1 VDLLPTTIVGSTPNH
16 RFAGRDRAARKCG
29 CAAGKGV
36 DDPRCELSRELPHRY
51 PIACTEK
58 PARVAH
64 TSMKKRRIGV
74 VLAAVTA
81 AYVLLSGNGPANA
94 QGEIALGAV
103 LDGLID
109 KVQQIID
116 DGKNAGIALE
126 IEGGRQ
132 ALLAIGA
139 AKAAYQDSMRMTLEQ
154 LDAKVRANIDQLA
167 SQVNAIQAGGNV
179 TLAQVTSRLQ
189 TIVSLMPL
197 RTHEPKVGSIVP
209 SFIATPTGGQDVTV
223 RVTGSFELAGT
234 AGFAPT
240 LVVGARNI
248 MATMSTSQELTFVVP
263 WSNFRSLVDNYKV
276 TFVGGQLIIPWADA
290 PGSRRQDTYPLMLGL
305 LPVSPGT
312 ISIVQNFT
320 TRENPTRHYHG
331 PSYHNGS
338 RKEEGNDD
346 HKDVHRADNADSGCA
361 INRDTVR
368 QIGSGSGD
376 QGYGLVSVDEHVVV
390 STSTTIH
397 HRAGSSGV
405 NDYWIEFDETCPV
418 DVAKTET
425 IVVNSGTQIDL
436 RWSDRRA
443 YAVRDG
449 AAYKVIFD
457 SFDGKHLEY
466 GGPANGYLINVEFQ
480 NKQVLISTQAA
491 SLLKWP

>member
-1 VDLLPTTIVGSTPNH
+1 
-16 RFAGRDRAARKCG
+16 
-29 CAAGKGV
+29 
-36 DDPRCELSRELPHRY
+36 
-51 PIACTEK
+51 
-58 PARVAH
+58 
-64 TSMKKRRIGV
+64 MKKRRIGIV
-74 VLAAVTA
+74 FAAVAA
-81 AYVLLSGNGPANA
+81 AYVLSSGNVPANA
-94 QGEIALGAV
+94 QGGIALGVV
-103 LDGLID
+103 LDGLMD

-116 DGKNAGIALE
+116 DGKNAGVALE

-139 AKAAYQDSMRMTLEQ
+139 AKAAYQDSMKMTLEQ
-154 LDAKVRANIDQLA
+154 LDAKSRANIDQLM
-167 SQVNAIQAGGNV
+167 SQVNAIQARGDV

-197 RTHEPKVGSIVP
+197 GTHEPKVGSIIP
-209 SFIATPTGGQDVTV
+209 SFIAAPTGGQDVTV
-223 RVTGSFELAGT
+223 RVTGSFEFAGT
-234 AGFAPT
+234 AGFEPI
-240 LVVGARNI
+240 LVVGARNV

-290 PGSRRQDTYPLMLGL
+290 PGARRQDTYPLMLGL
-305 LPVSPGT
+305 LPVSPGA

-320 TRENPTRHYHG
+320 MRENPTRHYHG

-338 RKEEGNDD
+338 RKEEGDDD
-346 HKDVHRADNADSGCA
+346 HKDVRRSDNPDSGCT
-361 INRDTVR
+361 INRDTVK
-368 QIGSGSGD
+368 QIGSGTGD
-376 QGYGLVSVDEHVVV
+376 QSYGLVSVDENVAV

-397 HRAGSSGV
+397 HRFGHSGV

-418 DVAKTET
+418 DVTKTET
-425 IVVNSGTQIDL
+425 IGVNSGVQIDL
-436 RWSDRRA
+436 HWSDRRA
-443 YAVRDG
+443 YPVHDG

-466 GGPANGYLINVEFQ
+466 GGPTNGYLINVEFQ
-480 NKQVLISTQAA
+480 NKQVVISTQAA